1 MVKSHAQQIWEA
13 ALGHL
18 QLQVPRSSYET
29 WLRDTVA
36 ISLEDGLLQIGVPTP
51 FAAEWLERRMYS
63 IIALAVES
71 ISTQNVALQFNVVDL
86 REQNGS
92 ASSLPA
98 EDTPHSQHPAPEA
111 SGIIEDDQPSHVPGL
126 RKGHTFEGFIIG
138 ECNQLAF
145 AAARAVSDGPGSSYN
160 PLFIYGNVG
169 LGKTHLLHS
178 IANSA
183 VERGLR
189 YLYVTAE
196 QFTNDFI
203 RALRGRRAEEF
214 RAKYRSVDILLLD
227 DVQFI
232 AGKEQTQEVFF
243 HTFNDLYNS
252 DRQIVLT
259 CDRSP
264 KVLPLLEDRLRS
276 RFEGGLIID
285 IQPPGL
291 ETRIAI
297 LKDKSG
303 RLGPVVSDDVI
314 TFIAERVVG
323 NIRELEGSL
332 NRLAAWAHFK
342 NTPVTLDLVPLALP
356 DLPTNPPSCTTTPD
370 AVIDE
375 VARHFAIPREVLT
388 SRRRD
393 RRTALARQ
401 VAIALMAAQLHI
413 PPKEIASIFGHPD
426 TSSVSRAC
434 SRITNL
440 CSSDPRFESELSS
453 LGRLVNSQPRPR
465 R

>member
-1 MVKSHAQQIWEA
+1 MKSHAKQIWAA

-29 WLRDTVA
+29 WLRDTVG

-63 IIALAVES
+63 IIAHAVES
-71 ISTQNVALQFNVVDL
+71 ISTQSVALQFNVVDI
-86 REQNGS
+86 REQNGG
-92 ASSLPA
+92 ASSLPT
-98 EDTPHSQHPAPEA
+98 EDTPHSQRPNSGA
-111 SGIIEDDQPSHVPGL
+111 SGINEDDRPTHAPGL
-126 RKGHTFEGFIIG
+126 RKGYTFEGFIMG

-145 AAARAVSDGPGSSYN
+145 AAAKAVSDGPGCSFN

-169 LGKTHLLHS
+169 LGKTHLLHA

-183 VERGLR
+183 VERHLS

-203 RALRGRRAEEF
+203 RALRGRRSEEF

-297 LKDKSG
+297 LKDKSA
-303 RLGPVVSDDVI
+303 RLGPAVSDDVI

-332 NRLAAWAHFK
+332 NRLAAWAHFQ

-356 DLPTNPPSCTTTPD
+356 DLPTTPPGSTTTPD
-370 AVIDE
+370 TVIDE
-375 VARHFAIPREVLT
+375 VARHFAIPRAEIT

-401 VAIALMAAQLHI
+401 VAIALMSAQLHL
-413 PPKEIASIFGHPD
+413 PSKEIASLFGHPD
-426 TSSVSRAC
+426 TSAVARAC
-434 SRITNL
+434 LRISNL
-440 CSSDPRFESELSS
+440 CSSDPRFQLELSS
-453 LGRLVNSQPRPR
+453 LGRLVNSHPRTR